1 LEQLQ
6 QRILTMYQE
15 VFSFDKA
22 DASCDAKTIEASI
35 SASASALFLKFAK
48 DAPEWHGNP
57 FVGEIGN
64 VGRMTKAECGH
75 FTHLK
80 RAGLLT
86 TTRRFYPGCF
96 DHAPNGRWETW
107 IEFSEKGRAL
117 ANAHGLGIGDG
128 KDPA

>member
-1 LEQLQ
+1 
-6 QRILTMYQE
+6 MYQQA
-15 VFSFDKA
+15 FSFDEA
-22 DASCDAKTIEASI
+22 DASRDVKAIEASI
-35 SASASALFLKFAK
+35 SASALALFLKFAK

-64 VGRMTKAECGH
+64 VGRMTKAECGF

-86 TTRRFYPGCF
+86 TTTRFYSGSF

-107 IEFSEKGRAL
+107 IKFSEKGRVL
-117 ANAHGLGIGDG
+117 ANAHGLRIGDG